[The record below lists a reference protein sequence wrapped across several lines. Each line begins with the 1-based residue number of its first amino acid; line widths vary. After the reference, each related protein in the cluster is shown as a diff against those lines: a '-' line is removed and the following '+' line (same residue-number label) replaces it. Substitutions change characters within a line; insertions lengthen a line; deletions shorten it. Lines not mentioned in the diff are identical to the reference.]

1 MSSNKREAVKV
12 VIMDTQYVQ
21 TDSTSF
27 KSVVQKLTGK
37 DSCVAWIKESSS
49 SEAKNTKSSVDDHH
63 KLDLNQELHGSV
75 SKIKLSKG
83 GMSCKDLD
91 KLMLEA
97 PPLEELQWLWNEY
110 NLR

>member
-12 VIMDTQYVQ
+12 VLMDTQYVQ
-21 TDSTSF
+21 VDSTSF

-49 SEAKNTKSSVDDHH
+49 SEAKNTRSSVEDH
-63 KLDLNQELHGSV
+63 KLDLNQDLHRSV
-75 SKIKLSKG
+75 SKIELSKG
-83 GMSCKDLD
+83 GMSFKDLD
-91 KLMLEA
+91 RLMLEA
-97 PPLEELQWLWNEY
+97 SPPEELQWLWNEY